1 MKAGCIYVEAINEEN
16 ALRKAKSGTVIT
28 VVKPVM
34 LRNQQHVFD
43 SKDK

>member
-28 VVKPVM
+28 VVKPAPKIQRAPK
-34 LRNQQHVFD
+34 LGHIGD
-43 SKDK
+43 